1 MPKRR
6 DIKTIL
12 IIGAGP
18 IVIGQACE
26 FDYSGT
32 QGIKALKEE
41 GYRVVLI
48 NSNPATIMTDSS
60 LADAVYIEPIT
71 PDFIE
76 QIIVKEKPDAILPTL
91 GGQTA
96 LNVALKLEEL
106 GILKKH
112 KVSLIGVST
121 DAIKKAEDRGLFKEA
136 MERIGLKCP
145 ASIIVS
151 TFERGFDNLLYHLA
165 KIYLNGGFNAD
176 DVSGLLALV
185 EGEFG
190 DILQVYLE
198 NAQGKNDFYFK
209 EEVLRLEAKNGFCI
223 ELPVIIRPSLTLG
236 GTGGGVA
243 ETVFEYIRLLK
254 SGLEAS
260 PIHQIQI
267 DKSIIG
273 WKEFEMEVV
282 RDKNDNAIIVCS
294 IENIDPMGVHT
305 GDSITV
311 APAITLTDKEYQK
324 MRDYSIAVLR
334 EIGVETGGS
343 NVQFAVNPKD
353 GEIVVIE
360 MNPRV
365 SRSSALASKATG
377 FPIAKI
383 AAKLAVGYTLDELKN
398 DIASSIPKEFD
409 YLEYRAVLE
418 GRGKNTKI
426 EEYVR
431 ASGENIF
438 DLRQKAL
445 PASFEPSLDYIVIKI
460 PKFNF
465 EKFNTLKP
473 ELGTQMQSVGEVMA
487 MGRSFEEAIL
497 KAIAGM
503 EEPIPDLSAFSKD
516 EIVSYLKG
524 RFPKRLYYIFEGFK
538 RGMEV
543 VDIAKLTSFDPWF
556 LGRFKNIVDLEREI
570 KEEKIPSNL
579 LARLNEFAGRGMQTQ
594 EEVRAEMLK
603 EAEIFGELAKIITA
617 ERVLRWKQ
625 AGFGDGR
632 IRELLGL
639 KAGFKG
645 VHLFR
650 EYRKWLGVFP
660 LFKKID
666 SCAGEFASTTNYFY
680 STYERVSSHNIS
692 SHNASSNDVFLN
704 DASLNEAVSSN
715 KKKVVIIGS
724 GPNRVGQG
732 IEFDYS
738 CVHASLSLRE
748 MGIESVM
755 INCNPETVSTDYDT
769 SDRLFFEP
777 LSSEHVMNVI
787 ENEAKSGEIVGV
799 IIQLGG
805 QTPLKLRQTLK
816 AGGVKIL
823 GMEKDA
829 IDLCDDRAKFSR
841 LVWEVG
847 AKEAESFKYETREEL
862 LKIADKLGY
871 KAIIRPSSVIGGRG
885 MAIIDSASELE
896 YYLANEGTLAGGIVN
911 PLLENAIELDVDVLR
926 DKTGKCF
933 IFGMLEH
940 IEYVG
945 VHSGDSSCSVQPR
958 SLSSKVIE
966 EIEALAVSF
975 AKRLQVVGLINMQVA
990 VKGEEV
996 FVIEVNPRAS
1006 RTVPFTAKAIGLS
1019 AVKLAVKLMCGRE
1032 MEAEDIFINFP
1043 YKMEKNGYY
1052 VLQKLDF
1059 CAVKEP
1065 VFSFEKFLKSDI
1077 VRGPEMKSLGEVM
1090 GIAETFGLAYAK
1102 ALVASGQ
1109 KFVLFGNAF
1118 ISVKEGDKV
1127 GEIVLIAKILVSL
1140 GFKIF
1145 ATRGTAS
1152 FLSEN
1157 GVVCEPVNKV
1167 HEGGKHIIKMIDG
1180 GEIQLVINT
1189 TSGFKSLQDSF
1200 LIRRGVIR
1208 NKILHSTTLEGG
1220 RAISQAILEA
1230 QKSNLSIFKKS

>member
-1 MPKRR
+1 MPKRS

-71 PDFIE
+71 PHFIE
-76 QIIVKEKPDAILPTL
+76 QIIIKEKPDAILPTL

-96 LNVALKLEEL
+96 LNAALKLEEL
-106 GILKKH
+106 GILAKH
-112 KVSLIGVST
+112 NVSLIGVSIN
-121 DAIKKAEDRGLFKEA
+121 AIKKAEDRGLFKEA

-151 TFERGFDNLLYHLA
+151 SFERGFDNLLYHLA
-165 KIYLNGGFNAD
+165 KTYLNNEFNASE
-176 DVSGLLALV
+176 VRGVLPIL
-185 EGEFG
+185 EGEFA
-190 DILQVYLE
+190 DIISVYVE
-198 NAQGKNDFYFK
+198 NAEAKNDFYFK
-209 EEVLRLEAKNGFCI
+209 EEITRLEAKNGLCI

-243 ETVFEYIRLLK
+243 ETVFEYVRLLK

-260 PIHQIQI
+260 PINQIQV

-409 YLEYRAVLE
+409 YLEYKGVLE
-418 GRGKNTKI
+418 GRQKNAKI

-431 ASGENIF
+431 ACGASGQSIF

-497 KAIAGM
+497 KAISGM
-503 EEPIPDLSAFSKD
+503 EEEALNLSSVSDD
-516 EIVSYLKG
+516 EVESYLGG
-524 RFPKRLYYIFEGFK
+524 RFPKRLYYIFEGFR
-538 RGMEV
+538 RGMSLEE
-543 VDIAKLTSFDPWF
+543 IAKLTSFDPWF
-556 LGRFKNIVDLEREI
+556 LERFKNIIELENEV
-570 KEEKIPSNL
+570 KASKIADNL
-579 LARLNEFAGRGMQTQ
+579 LAKLNEFAGRKLQTQ

-603 EAEIFGELAKIITA
+603 EIATFKELAKVITA
-617 ERVLRWKQ
+617 EMVLKWKQ
-625 AGFGDGR
+625 AGFRDGK

-639 KAGFKG
+639 KAGLQG
-645 VHLFR
+645 VHLFK
-650 EYRKWLGVFP
+650 EYRKWLGVSP
-660 LFKKID
+660 VFKKID
-666 SCAGEFASTTNYFY
+666 SCGGEFASTTNYFY
-680 STYERVSSHNIS
+680 STYERGG
-692 SHNASSNDVFLN
+692 A
-704 DASLNEAVSSN
+704 NEAVASS

-777 LSSEHVMNVI
+777 LSDEHVMNVI
-787 ENEAKSGEIVGV
+787 ENEAKSGELLGV

-829 IDLCDDRAKFSR
+829 IDLCDDRAEFSK
-841 LVWEVG
+841 LVAEIG
-847 AKEAESFKYETREEL
+847 AKEAESFKYQTREEL
-862 LKIADKLGY
+862 LEIMQKLEY

-896 YYLANEGTLAGGIVN
+896 YYLANEKTVASGIIN
-911 PLLENAIELDVDVLR
+911 PLLENATELDVDVLR

-966 EIEALAVSF
+966 GIEALAVNF
-975 AKRLQVVGLINMQVA
+975 AEKLQVLGLINIQVA
-990 VKGEEV
+990 VKGEEI

-1006 RTVPFTAKAIGLS
+1006 RTVPFTAKAIGFS
-1019 AVKLAVKLMCGRE
+1019 AIKLAVKLMCGEE
-1032 MEAEDIFINFP
+1032 MEACEAFANFSR
-1043 YKMEKNGYY
+1043 KIAKNGYY
-1052 VLQKLDF
+1052 VLQNLGF
-1059 CAVKEP
+1059 QAVKEP

-1090 GIAETFGLAYAK
+1090 GIAKTFGLAYAK
-1102 ALVASGQ
+1102 ALIASGQ
-1109 KFVLFGNAF
+1109 KFVLSGNAF
-1118 ISVKEGDKV
+1118 ISVKEADKGAEV
-1127 GEIVLIAKILVSL
+1127 ISIAKSLINL
-1140 GFKIF
+1140 GFKVL

-1157 GVVCEPVNKV
+1157 GINCEPVSKV
-1167 HEGGKHIIKMIDG
+1167 HEGGNHIVKMIDAR
-1180 GEIQLVINT
+1180 EVQLVINT

-1200 LIRRGVIR
+1200 LIRRGVVR

-1220 RAISQAILEA
+1220 RAIVQAILEA
-1230 QKSNLSIFKKS
+1230 QKSNLEIFKTS